1 MPATFPGGSDGK
13 EAACNAGNRGSVPGQ
28 RDPLE
33 KGMSAHSSLLA
44 WRIPQTEEPG
54 SHRPCGHKESNM
66 TEQLSLTHT
75 DTHTKT
81 HTQTH
86 TETQIHR
93 QHTHTQTQR
102 HTNRHTYK
110 GTHTDTHTDTETQAT
125 HRHTHRH
132 AYKDTQ
138 THTQRHRDTGDT
150 QTHTQTQTQ
159 THTHTHTHNCP
170 PWAWSLEGQVH
181 FPAPKWGCPL

>member
-1 MPATFPGGSDGK
+1 MVKKLPAMQETGAPSLGR
-13 EAACNAGNRGSVPGQ
+13 EI
-28 RDPLE
+28 PLE

-75 DTHTKT
+75 DTHTKA

-93 QHTHTQTQR
+93 
-102 HTNRHTYK
+102 
-110 GTHTDTHTDTETQAT
+110 
-125 HRHTHRH
+125 
-132 AYKDTQ
+132 
-138 THTQRHRDTGDT
+138 
-150 QTHTQTQTQ
+150 
-159 THTHTHTHNCP
+159 
-170 PWAWSLEGQVH
+170 
-181 FPAPKWGCPL
+181 

>member
-1 MPATFPGGSDGK
+1 MVKKLPAMQETGAPSLGR
-13 EAACNAGNRGSVPGQ
+13 EI
-28 RDPLE
+28 PLE

-75 DTHTKT
+75 DTHTKA

-93 QHTHTQTQR
+93 R
-102 HTNRHTYK
+102 
-110 GTHTDTHTDTETQAT
+110 HTDTD
-125 HRHTHRH
+125 
-132 AYKDTQ
+132 
-138 THTQRHRDTGDT
+138 
-150 QTHTQTQTQ
+150 
-159 THTHTHTHNCP
+159 THTHTHTHTQLP
-170 PWAWSLEGQVH
+170 SLGMEPGRAGS
-181 FPAPKWGCPL
+181 FPSP